1 MQRVLRKRVLRD
13 LKANFLRYL
22 ALGLMVVMGMFIV
35 VSIVG
40 SAETLTNG
48 TKKLSEETNLEDG
61 EFSVFVPLTKA
72 EIEEIKKMD
81 IALEEQFYLDYIR
94 DDEDKSTVR
103 IFKVRKNINQIKYIE
118 GNAPSAEG
126 EIVVEK
132 RYSEEHSIKVGDS
145 FDIAGVNYKVSGI
158 GCVSDY
164 DGPYKNISDTSCN
177 SKYFGLVFMTE
188 NDYEAFRKSGKS
200 QKSEEFAY
208 AYKLGSATDKELKD
222 YLKKIKISADQ
233 IDDEF
238 FKEYWDRTGGVTEDL
253 KQAVVDLRD
262 ATGEVKDALNE
273 LSENNEDLNG
283 ATGDILDT
291 FIEQAE
297 ASINAYGLN
306 LSLNENNFE
315 AELDKLI
322 NDENYAM
329 LKDALVD
336 VKGQLKDL
344 KDYKEGVY
352 AYTDAVVEIADG
364 TSEMED
370 GVAELDEAVTD
381 AVKELDISISNLTMF
396 LKRSDNLRIFA
407 TKADKAVDISV
418 GLLAGVIFLILMA
431 YVISVFVVH
440 SIESE
445 SSIIGTL
452 YSMGVTKNDLIVHY
466 ITLPA
471 IVTTISGLIGVFTA
485 AAGLL
490 APMIAESS
498 YSYFSIP
505 RFEFNVPT
513 YLWIYGVVI
522 PPVLSV
528 IVNVIVINSKLNRT
542 ALSLIRNEKKRGKEK
557 HINLKNMNFVTA
569 FRIRQM
575 IREKRSA
582 LTVVFGM
589 FIALLVFMM
598 GVDCYIMC
606 TNLEKDYEKDT
617 KFEYMYT
624 LKYPEKEAPEES
636 HPAYAY
642 SCKKKALGYNFDVT
656 ILGIKED
663 NPYFDLKTTKSKEKV
678 VISSAMAQKFE
689 LKEGDDFVVSDE
701 EKEIKYAFSVE
712 EIADYS
718 IGFYIFMD
726 LDTMREMFGESKDY
740 YNTLFSDKAL
750 DIDPGRLYATTS
762 REDILNGSKVFVDL
776 MMPMIYVLSI
786 ASSLIFCVV
795 MYLMMKVM
803 IDRSAM
809 NISLMKIFGYR
820 RKEVKKLYLDGNFYI
835 IVVGAAICI
844 PLSKFVMDKCYPYMI
859 SNVGCG
865 SNLTGPMEVF
875 FIIYAVIIALYF
887 VINALLV
894 RKIDKYT
901 PAEVLKNRE

>member
-48 TKKLSEETNLEDG
+48 TKKLAEETNLEDG

-188 NDYEAFRKSGKS
+188 NDYEVFRKSGKS

-222 YLKKIKISADQ
+222 YLKEIKISADQ
-233 IDDEF
+233 ID
-238 FKEYWDRTGGVTEDL
+238 
-253 KQAVVDLRD
+253 
-262 ATGEVKDALNE
+262 
-273 LSENNEDLNG
+273 
-283 ATGDILDT
+283 
-291 FIEQAE
+291 
-297 ASINAYGLN
+297 
-306 LSLNENNFE
+306 
-315 AELDKLI
+315 
-322 NDENYAM
+322 DENYAM

-352 AYTDAVVEIADG
+352 DYTDAVVEIADG
-364 TSEMED
+364 SSEMED

-466 ITLPA
+466 ITLPV

-820 RKEVKKLYLDGNFYI
+820 RREVKKLYLDGNFYI

-894 RKIDKYT
+894 RKIDNYT

>member
-48 TKKLSEETNLEDG
+48 TKKLAEETNLEDG

-188 NDYEAFRKSGKS
+188 NDYEVFRKSGKS

-222 YLKKIKISADQ
+222 YLKEIKISADQ
-233 IDDEF
+233 ID
-238 FKEYWDRTGGVTEDL
+238 
-253 KQAVVDLRD
+253 
-262 ATGEVKDALNE
+262 
-273 LSENNEDLNG
+273 
-283 ATGDILDT
+283 
-291 FIEQAE
+291 
-297 ASINAYGLN
+297 
-306 LSLNENNFE
+306 
-315 AELDKLI
+315 
-322 NDENYAM
+322 DENYAM

-344 KDYKEGVY
+344 KDYKEGVHD
-352 AYTDAVVEIADG
+352 YTDAVVEIADG

-466 ITLPA
+466 ITLPV

-894 RKIDKYT
+894 RKIDNYT

>member
-48 TKKLSEETNLEDG
+48 TKKLAEETNLEDG
-61 EFSVFVPLTKA
+61 EFSVFVPLTKS

-222 YLKKIKISADQ
+222 YLKEIKISADQ
-233 IDDEF
+233 ID
-238 FKEYWDRTGGVTEDL
+238 
-253 KQAVVDLRD
+253 
-262 ATGEVKDALNE
+262 
-273 LSENNEDLNG
+273 
-283 ATGDILDT
+283 
-291 FIEQAE
+291 
-297 ASINAYGLN
+297 
-306 LSLNENNFE
+306 
-315 AELDKLI
+315 
-322 NDENYAM
+322 DENYAM

-344 KDYKEGVY
+344 KDYKEGVHD
-352 AYTDAVVEIADG
+352 YTDAVVEIADG

-466 ITLPA
+466 ITLPV

-820 RKEVKKLYLDGNFYI
+820 RREVKKLYLDGNFYI

-894 RKIDKYT
+894 RKIDNYT

>member
-48 TKKLSEETNLEDG
+48 TKKLAEETNLEDG

-132 RYSEEHSIKVGDS
+132 RYSEEHSIKVGES

-222 YLKKIKISADQ
+222 YLKEIKISADQ
-233 IDDEF
+233 ID
-238 FKEYWDRTGGVTEDL
+238 
-253 KQAVVDLRD
+253 
-262 ATGEVKDALNE
+262 
-273 LSENNEDLNG
+273 
-283 ATGDILDT
+283 
-291 FIEQAE
+291 
-297 ASINAYGLN
+297 
-306 LSLNENNFE
+306 
-315 AELDKLI
+315 
-322 NDENYAM
+322 DENYAM

-344 KDYKEGVY
+344 KDYKEGVHD
-352 AYTDAVVEIADG
+352 YTDAVVEIADG

-466 ITLPA
+466 ITLPV

-875 FIIYAVIIALYF
+875 FIIYAVVIALYF

>member
-48 TKKLSEETNLEDG
+48 TKKLAEETNLEDG

-222 YLKKIKISADQ
+222 YLKEIKISADQ
-233 IDDEF
+233 ID
-238 FKEYWDRTGGVTEDL
+238 
-253 KQAVVDLRD
+253 
-262 ATGEVKDALNE
+262 
-273 LSENNEDLNG
+273 
-283 ATGDILDT
+283 
-291 FIEQAE
+291 
-297 ASINAYGLN
+297 
-306 LSLNENNFE
+306 
-315 AELDKLI
+315 
-322 NDENYAM
+322 DENYAM

-344 KDYKEGVY
+344 KDYKEGVHD
-352 AYTDAVVEIADG
+352 YTDAVVEIADG

-466 ITLPA
+466 ITLPV

-606 TNLEKDYEKDT
+606 TNLGKDYENDT

-820 RKEVKKLYLDGNFYI
+820 RREVKKLYLDGNFYI

-894 RKIDKYT
+894 RKIDNYT

>member
-48 TKKLSEETNLEDG
+48 TKKLAEETNLEDG

-200 QKSEEFAY
+200 QKSEEFSY

-222 YLKKIKISADQ
+222 YLKEIKISADQ
-233 IDDEF
+233 ID
-238 FKEYWDRTGGVTEDL
+238 
-253 KQAVVDLRD
+253 
-262 ATGEVKDALNE
+262 
-273 LSENNEDLNG
+273 
-283 ATGDILDT
+283 
-291 FIEQAE
+291 
-297 ASINAYGLN
+297 
-306 LSLNENNFE
+306 
-315 AELDKLI
+315 
-322 NDENYAM
+322 DENYAM

-344 KDYKEGVY
+344 KDYKEGVHD
-352 AYTDAVVEIADG
+352 YTDAVVEIADG

-466 ITLPA
+466 ITLPV

-589 FIALLVFMM
+589 FIALLAFMM

-894 RKIDKYT
+894 RKIDNYT

>member
-48 TKKLSEETNLEDG
+48 TKKLAEETNLEDG

-222 YLKKIKISADQ
+222 YLKEIKISADQ
-233 IDDEF
+233 ID
-238 FKEYWDRTGGVTEDL
+238 
-253 KQAVVDLRD
+253 
-262 ATGEVKDALNE
+262 
-273 LSENNEDLNG
+273 
-283 ATGDILDT
+283 
-291 FIEQAE
+291 
-297 ASINAYGLN
+297 
-306 LSLNENNFE
+306 
-315 AELDKLI
+315 
-322 NDENYAM
+322 DENYAM

-344 KDYKEGVY
+344 KDYKEGVHD
-352 AYTDAVVEIADG
+352 YTDAVVEIADG

-452 YSMGVTKNDLIVHY
+452 YAMGVTKNDLIVHY
-466 ITLPA
+466 ITLPV

-485 AAGLL
+485 SAGLL

-820 RKEVKKLYLDGNFYI
+820 RREVKKLYLDGNFYI